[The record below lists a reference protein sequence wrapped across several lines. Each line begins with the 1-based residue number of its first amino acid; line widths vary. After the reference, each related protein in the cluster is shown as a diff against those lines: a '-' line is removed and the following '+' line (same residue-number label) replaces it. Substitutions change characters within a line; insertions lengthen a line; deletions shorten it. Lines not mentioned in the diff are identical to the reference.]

1 MINVELD
8 PIRKSSTHNNNF
20 LRYEIACT
28 YLDQFETYILFTH
41 RVLYVT
47 DWGPNAGIIKMNTDG
62 SGFSMLVNGSIG
74 LPNGMALDL
83 PGNRLY
89 WVDRTF
95 KKIESIR
102 TDGRG
107 RVVVKNLPPSSHPFS
122 ISVFEDLMYWTDEN
136 STHVFVANRF
146 TGDDKRPI
154 MLHYGVPVGVEVMQK
169 ALQPSG

>member
-1 MINVELD
+1 MELN
-8 PIRKSSTHNNNF
+8 PVRNPLTNSNHSLSYK
-20 LRYEIACT
+20 IACMH
-28 YLDQFETYILFTH
+28 LDQLETFILVTH
-41 RVLYVT
+41 RILYVT
-47 DWGPNAGIIKMNTDG
+47 DWGPNAGIIKINTDG

-102 TDGRG
+102 SDGSG

-136 STHVFVANRF
+136 STDVYIANRF
-146 TGDDKRPI
+146 TGDDERPI
-154 MLHYGVPVGVEVMQK
+154 MLRHGIPVGVEVMQK

>member
-1 MINVELD
+1 
-8 PIRKSSTHNNNF
+8 
-20 LRYEIACT
+20 
-28 YLDQFETYILFTH
+28 
-41 RVLYVT
+41 
-47 DWGPNAGIIKMNTDG
+47 MNTDG

-95 KKIESIR
+95 KKIESIS

-107 RVVVKNLPPSSHPFS
+107 RVVVKNLPLSSHPFS

-136 STHVFVANRF
+136 GTDVYIANRF
-146 TGDDKRPI
+146 TGDDEEPI
-154 MLHYGVPVGVEVMQK
+154 TLRHGVPVGVEVMQK